1 MEMSYSRKSAQNALL
16 YPHEVMPER
25 FISET
30 VKSIPPSGIRKFFD
44 LVLEMDGVISL
55 GVGEPDFVTPWH
67 IREACIYSLEK
78 GMTSYTSNLGL
89 LELRELISKCYRN
102 DYDIDYDPGSEILV
116 TTGVS
121 EAADLAFRAI
131 INPGD
136 EIIVPE
142 PCYVS
147 YKPSVFLAG
156 GVPVPVPTYCEN
168 EFRAGADQIKESITE
183 RTKAL
188 VLSYPNNPTGAV
200 MRKSDLEEIADVVV
214 ENDLAVISDE
224 VYGKLTYDGSHTCF
238 SSLSG
243 MKERSII
250 LNGFSKSHA
259 MTGLR
264 LGYAAGSEPL
274 IAAMTKVHQ
283 YSMLCAPVTA
293 QMGGIEALK
302 NGDGEMKKM
311 VREYDRRRRLIVRGL
326 NKLGLDCFEPKGA
339 FYAFPSIKSTGLTS
353 EEFAGRLLK
362 EQKVAVVPGDV
373 FGDCGAGYLRCSY
386 ATSREELIE
395 ALDRIEAFLN
405 SL

>member
-1 MEMSYSRKSAQNALL
+1 MSYLRKSAQNALL
-16 YPHEVMPER
+16 YR
-25 FISET
+25 RDRSEFVAAK

-44 LVLEMDGVISL
+44 LVAEMDDVISL

-78 GMTSYTSNLGL
+78 GFTSYTSNYGI
-89 LELRELISKCYRN
+89 LELRELISKSIRK
-102 DYDIDYDPGSEILV
+102 DYNVDYNPRSEILV

-136 EIIVPE
+136 EVIIPE

-156 GVPVPVPTYCEN
+156 GEPVAVPTYQEN
-168 EFRAGADQIKESITE
+168 EFRVTADQIEKSITKK
-183 RTKAL
+183 TKAL

-200 MRKSDLEEIADVVV
+200 MRKNDLTEIANVVN
-214 ENDLAVISDE
+214 ENDLVVISDE
-224 VYGKLTYDGSHTCF
+224 VYGKLTYEGNHTCL
-238 SSLSG
+238 SSVSG
-243 MKERSII
+243 MRERSII

-264 LGYAAGSEPL
+264 LGYATGSEEL
-274 IAAMTKVHQ
+274 IGAMTKIHQ
-283 YSMLCAPVTA
+283 YTMLCAPITA
-293 QMGGIEALK
+293 QMGAIEALK

-311 VREYDRRRRLIVRGL
+311 VREYDRRRRLIVSGL
-326 NKLGLDCFEPKGA
+326 NRLGLDCFEPKGA
-339 FYAFPSIKSTGLTS
+339 FYAFPSIKSTGMTS

-362 EQKVAVVPGDV
+362 EHKVAVVPGDV
-373 FGDCGAGYLRCSY
+373 FGECGAGYLRCSY
-386 ATSREELIE
+386 ATSREELVE
-395 ALDRIEAFLN
+395 ALARMEAFIEKL
-405 SL
+405 

>member
-1 MEMSYSRKSAQNALL
+1 MSGFVA
-16 YPHEVMPER
+16 ER
-25 FISET
+25 
-30 VKSIPPSGIRKFFD
+30 VKEIPPSGIRKFFD
-44 LVLEMDGVISL
+44 LVLEMDDVISL

-78 GMTSYTSNLGL
+78 GATSYTSNYGL
-89 LELRELISKCYRN
+89 LELRELISKCYRKDHN
-102 DYDIDYDPGSEILV
+102 LDYNPGNEILV

-136 EIIVPE
+136 EVIIPE

-156 GVPVPVPTYCEN
+156 GVPVPVPTYQDD
-168 EFRAGADQIKESITE
+168 EFRVTAGQIKDNITDK
-183 RTKAL
+183 TKAL

-200 MRKSDLEEIADVVV
+200 MRKKDLEEIADVVN

-224 VYGKLTYDGSHTCF
+224 VYGKLTYEGSHTCF
-238 SSLSG
+238 SSIKG
-243 MKERSII
+243 MRERSII
-250 LNGFSKSHA
+250 LNGLSKSHA
-259 MTGLR
+259 MTGMRIGFAL
-264 LGYAAGSEPL
+264 GSEEL
-274 IAAMTKVHQ
+274 IGAMTKIHQ
-283 YSMLCAPVTA
+283 YSMLCAPITA
-293 QMGGIEALK
+293 QMGAIEALK

-311 VREYDRRRRLIVRGL
+311 VREYDRRRRLVVDGL
-326 NKLGLDCFEPKGA
+326 NKLGLDCFEPRGA
-339 FYAFPSIKSTGLTS
+339 FYAFPSIKSTGMTS

-362 EQKVAVVPGDV
+362 EQKVAVVPGEV

-395 ALDRIEAFLN
+395 ALARIEAFLEK
-405 SL
+405 L

>member
-1 MEMSYSRKSAQNALL
+1 MSYSRKSAQNALL
-16 YPHEVMPER
+16 YPHEVMPDK

-30 VKSIPPSGIRKFFD
+30 VKNIPPSGIRKFFD

-78 GMTSYTSNLGL
+78 GVTSYTSNSGL
-89 LELRELISKCYRN
+89 LELRELISKCSLKDSN
-102 DYDIDYDPGSEILV
+102 VDYDPKSEILV

-121 EAADLAFRAI
+121 EAADLAFRAVI
-131 INPGD
+131 DPGD
-136 EIIVPE
+136 EVIIPE

-147 YKPSVFLAG
+147 YKPSVSLAG
-156 GVPVPVPTYCEN
+156 GKPVPVPTRQEN
-168 EFRAGADQIKESITE
+168 EFRVTADLVEKSITSK
-183 RTKAL
+183 TKAL

-200 MRKSDLEEIADVVV
+200 LGKADLEEIADVVN
-214 ENDLAVISDE
+214 ENDLVVISDE
-224 VYGKLTYDGSHTCF
+224 VYGRLTYEGTHTCF
-238 SSLSG
+238 SSLPG
-243 MKERSII
+243 MKEKSII

-264 LGYAAGSEPL
+264 LGYAMGSEPL
-274 IAAMTKVHQ
+274 IAAMTKIHQ

-311 VREYDRRRRLIVRGL
+311 IREYDRRRRLVVSGL

-362 EQKVAVVPGDV
+362 EQKVAVVPGEV
-373 FGDCGAGYLRCSY
+373 FGECGAGYLRCSY
-386 ATSREELIE
+386 ATSREELVE
-395 ALDRIEAFLN
+395 ALARIEEFLD